1 MDVNK
6 YAMDVKEHGLKPVG
20 TPGRLLSLDA
30 FRGLTVA
37 GMILV
42 NNPGDWG
49 HIYAPLEHAP
59 WNGWTPT
66 DLIFPSFLFIV
77 GVSITFALGAGTQEG
92 VVGKIIK
99 RSLTLFMLGLFL
111 NFFPKF
117 DITTVR
123 IPGVLQRIAL
133 VYLACSLIFLKTT
146 PRQQLYLLAGV
157 LVGYWLLMTVVPV
170 PGVGYANLEPTT
182 NFAAWLDRTIL
193 TPAHVYKPAKV
204 WDPEGLLSTLP
215 AIGTGLLG
223 LLTGTW
229 LRSNRPGADKAAWLF
244 TAGCLLTFVGLLWDG
259 FFPINKALWTSSYVL
274 LAGGLAMLGLALCYW
289 LIDVTGSPV
298 GMPHHPL
305 QNAGDAAIRPRR
317 TGRGGPTYRRGVLF
331 FVAFGVNAI
340 TVFFLSGLIPRV
352 MSLIK
357 VAGSSGSPVGLKEY
371 LYQTFIASLFA
382 DPRNASLAGALTFVL
397 IWFVILWI
405 MYWKNVIIKV

>member
-1 MDVNK
+1 MQSVSAPAQD
-6 YAMDVKEHGLKPVG
+6 GLKPLM
-20 TPGRLLSLDA
+20 PGRLLSLDA

-77 GVSITFALGAGTQEG
+77 GVSITFALGAGTQQG
-92 VVGKIIK
+92 AIGKILK
-99 RSLTLFMLGLFL
+99 RSLTLFLLGLFL
-111 NFFPKF
+111 NLFPKF
-117 DITTVR
+117 DIGIVR
-123 IPGVLQRIAL
+123 IQGVLQRIAL
-133 VYLACSLIFLKTT
+133 VYLACSLLFLKTT
-146 PRQQLYLLAGV
+146 PRQQLYILSGL

-215 AIGTGLLG
+215 AIGTGMLG

-244 TAGCLLTFVGLLWDG
+244 TVGCLLVFGGLIWNG

-289 LIDVTGSPV
+289 LIDVR
-298 GMPHHPL
+298 H
-305 QNAGDAAIRPRR
+305 
-317 TGRGGPTYRRGVLF
+317 YRRGVLP

-352 MSLIK
+352 MSLLK
-357 VAGSSGSPVGLKEY
+357 VAGAGGSPVGLKEY
-371 LYQTFIASLFA
+371 LYQTLIAPPFT

-397 IWFVILWI
+397 IWFVVLWL
-405 MYWKNVIIKV
+405 MYRKNVIIKV

>member
-1 MDVNK
+1 MQT
-6 YAMDVKEHGLKPVG
+6 APSLRQTGLKPVD
-20 TPGRLLSLDA
+20 TSTRLLSLDA
-30 FRGLTVA
+30 FRGITVA

-66 DLIFPSFLFIV
+66 DLIFPFFLFIV
-77 GVSITFALGAGTQEG
+77 GVSITFALSGEGGPTGRREGMG
-92 VVGKIIK
+92 VVRKIVK
-99 RSLTLFMLGLFL
+99 RSATLFLLGLFL

-133 VYLACSLIFLKTT
+133 VYLGCSLIFLKTT
-146 PRQQLYLLAGV
+146 PRQQLYLLAGI

-182 NFAAWLDRTIL
+182 NLAAWFDRTIV
-193 TPAHVYKPAKV
+193 TPAHVYKVAKV

-215 AIGTGLLG
+215 AVGTGILG

-229 LRSNRPGADKAAWLF
+229 LRSNRPAADKVAWLF
-244 TAGCLLTFVGLLWDG
+244 TAGCLLVLAGVIWDG

-289 LIDVTGSPV
+289 LIDV
-298 GMPHHPL
+298 
-305 QNAGDAAIRPRR
+305 QNRR
-317 TGRGGPTYRRGVLF
+317 KGVLP

-352 MSLIK
+352 LNMIK
-357 VAGSSGSPVGLKEY
+357 VNGPGGPPPGGSPVGLQAY
-371 LYQTFIASLFA
+371 LYQTFIAPPFT
-382 DPRNASLAGALTFVL
+382 DPKNASLAGALTFVL
-397 IWFVILWI
+397 IWFVILWW
-405 MYWKNVIIKV
+405 MYRKNVIIKV